1 MLKLC
6 SPFIDRYIAH
16 LINYCIEKSCF
27 PTMWKNSIGIP
38 IPKINIPKNFSDL
51 RIISLLPTISKI
63 FEKFISLQII
73 DYFNTNDL
81 LPDSQCGFR
90 SGRSTVTALATVSN
104 DIISAYDQG
113 LSTALVLLDFSKAFD
128 TISHELLCAKLQY
141 YGFDKQSVFL
151 IWNYFLRRSQTILSN
166 GKFSAELE
174 ILSGVPQRSV
184 LGPLLFIIYT
194 ADILNKIEKCKVQ
207 AYADDIQ
214 LYLSFRANDSGSA
227 EAIINGEL
235 SKLKDFSKQH
245 LLILNSDKSKVMHFG
260 SKNNLVILKN
270 YLSIKIDDSDL
281 QVSDVAR
288 NLGLVFD
295 SEMRFSHHV
304 KNLVSKAFSFLKVIY
319 SNRHYLSSRM
329 NRNLCDIFVLS
340 HFQYCDFI
348 YGPCLTKAERTR
360 IQKVQNSC
368 CRLIYGIRKYEHISH
383 KIKECNWLNMDN
395 RMKLHLA
402 NFIHKMRRDPKP
414 PNLLQDLRL

>member
-1 MLKLC
+1 MIFYRCFRQFRLHEFLQDLKSLPWYKFISEHDIEKKIILFNHYITVTFDKHAPIVEKKVTKRSAPWLTDTLQILKKERNKALQKYIKTKCQDDFNRYKELRNYTLAATRNEKKAYLNQVVQTKDSKLTWRTLKDFSINSKRNSMLPPNLCDPDSLNNFFASYLQNMSNDADNQIDFYMNSVYSRELTFSFRFITVEEVNTILHNIKTTAYGVDNINSKMLKLC
-6 SPFIDRYIAH
+6 SPFIDRY
-16 LINYCIEKSCF
+16 
-27 PTMWKNSIGIP
+27 
-38 IPKINIPKNFSDL
+38 
-51 RIISLLPTISKI
+51 
-63 FEKFISLQII
+63 
-73 DYFNTNDL
+73 
-81 LPDSQCGFR
+81 SQCGFR

-227 EAIINGEL
+227 EAIINGECFIVL
-235 SKLKDFSKQH
+235 NTYSQAKYQF
-245 LLILNSDKSKVMHFG
+245 LI
-260 SKNNLVILKN
+260 
-270 YLSIKIDDSDL
+270 
-281 QVSDVAR
+281 
-288 NLGLVFD
+288 
-295 SEMRFSHHV
+295 
-304 KNLVSKAFSFLKVIY
+304 
-319 SNRHYLSSRM
+319 
-329 NRNLCDIFVLS
+329 
-340 HFQYCDFI
+340 
-348 YGPCLTKAERTR
+348 
-360 IQKVQNSC
+360 
-368 CRLIYGIRKYEHISH
+368 
-383 KIKECNWLNMDN
+383 
-395 RMKLHLA
+395 
-402 NFIHKMRRDPKP
+402 NF
-414 PNLLQDLRL
+414 